1 LNQLSLV
8 YSNGIIISF
17 SGMMDAVLKI
27 FEGLVFILDGLFDFC
42 LNLFNEF
49 RLERRGLK
57 NSIELSLFLFL
68 LLELGL

>member
-1 LNQLSLV
+1 
-8 YSNGIIISF
+8 
-17 SGMMDAVLKI
+17 MMDAVLKI